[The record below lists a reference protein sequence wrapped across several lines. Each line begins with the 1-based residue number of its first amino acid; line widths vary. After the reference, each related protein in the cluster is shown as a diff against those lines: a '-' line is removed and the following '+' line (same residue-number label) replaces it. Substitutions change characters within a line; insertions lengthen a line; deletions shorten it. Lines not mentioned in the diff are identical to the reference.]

1 MNPSFSTLLP
11 KCQMFQHT
19 YTRFFWNQELNI
31 SGIRKNSWLARS
43 YAPLCMIRY
52 HIHHADCTGLRL
64 SETNESLQ
72 EGCIFCI
79 FFPRGNGHLF
89 NCLSSTV
96 SVAHYTR
103 APNTVDH
110 THTHACWHE
119 RMHADLCHASYS
131 ACVLN
136 RTLLHAA
143 PGQRLLCWNKSIM
156 CTAEHEKQLWLA
168 FHVGAYSFI
177 QSTDLWTPLW

>member
-19 YTRFFWNQELNI
+19 YTWFFWNQELNV
-31 SGIRKNSWLARS
+31 SGIRKNSWPAGS

-64 SETNESLQ
+64 SEMNELLQ
-72 EGCIFCI
+72 GDHFFCI

-96 SVAHYTR
+96 SVAHYTW
-103 APNTVDH
+103 APNKHCGPH
-110 THTHACWHE
+110 THTRTPAGMNVCTRTCATPPTQHVYWTE
-119 RMHADLCHASYS
+119 LYS
-131 ACVLN
+131 
-136 RTLLHAA
+136 TLLL
-143 PGQRLLCWNKSIM
+143 GKDCY
-156 CTAEHEKQLWLA
+156 AEISPSGVLQNVKNS
-168 FHVGAYSFI
+168 Y
-177 QSTDLWTPLW
+177 D

>member
-103 APNTVDH
+103 APNKH
-110 THTHACWHE
+110 CGPHTHA
-119 RMHADLCHASYS
+119 
-131 ACVLN
+131 
-136 RTLLHAA
+136 
-143 PGQRLLCWNKSIM
+143 RLLAWTCARGPVPCLLLST
-156 CTAEHEKQLWLA
+156 CTEQN
-168 FHVGAYSFI
+168 
-177 QSTDLWTPLW
+177 STPRCSWAKTAMLK